1 MWNMDVQVY
10 PVLVSKQHQSKALV
24 AQAESGAMDPYN
36 LYFVSSAQSSEASSA
51 NTYVMPQARPTQWD
65 KWFFA
70 KKKKNEDK

>member
-36 LYFVSSAQSSEASSA
+36 LYFVSSAQSSEASSGKYLCHA
-51 NTYVMPQARPTQWD
+51 PGEAHTMRQMVFR
-65 KWFFA
+65 